1 MIDVNLTLVLSVVAA
16 TIMAAFGYLKNQ
28 NEEAFSP
35 TKFFTTYITAFSVA
49 LLFVAF
55 NVPVEVGDQLIYYF
69 FTQTGAIAILERIYK
84 FLWRTYIQPRLDKLP
99 ELGD

>member
-16 TIMAAFGYLKNQ
+16 TIMAALGYLKNK
-28 NEEAFSP
+28 EKEAFSP

-55 NVPVEVGDQLIYYF
+55 NVPVEVGDELVFYF
-69 FTQTGAIAILERIYK
+69 LDQAGVIVILERIYK